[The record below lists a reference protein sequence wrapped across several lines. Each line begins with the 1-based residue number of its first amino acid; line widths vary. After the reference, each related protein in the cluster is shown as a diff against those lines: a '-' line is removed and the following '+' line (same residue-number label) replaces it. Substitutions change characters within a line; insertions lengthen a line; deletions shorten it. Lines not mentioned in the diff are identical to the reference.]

1 MSNPNYV
8 ERAPAH
14 LVKET
19 QDQIAEK
26 EQLISRLK
34 TQQSLI

>member
-8 ERAPAH
+8 ERAPEH

-19 QDQIAEK
+19 KDQIKEK
-26 EQLISRLK
+26 QALIDRLK

>member
-1 MSNPNYV
+1 MMNPNYV
-8 ERAPAH
+8 DKAPAH

-26 EQLISRLK
+26 QSLISRLK
-34 TQQSLI
+34 SQLEVI

>member
-26 EQLISRLK
+26 HALISRLK
-34 TQQSLI
+34 TQLNLI